1 MRDRPTP
8 TRLSNEVCHTI
19 CVLWLFV
26 AVPITFFVRPTYQD
40 FSLYYMAG
48 VCARTG
54 NFDALYPNVP
64 PNTTELD
71 CDPALLK
78 PKLLALAKG
87 WNVDL
92 SMPYLQ
98 PAWNA
103 IFFAPLTFL
112 PYRLAHALWIAILIL
127 STYGMTLFAAK
138 TYRVCA
144 PTESRMC
151 GVAMLIVALSPLA
164 YRTIRVGNVSAV
176 VGLVIAF
183 TTFEMARRD
192 GVRSAL
198 AIWIG
203 GILKY
208 ATVMFLPLL
217 ILTKRWR
224 TIAWVGAFG
233 VVTIL
238 MAYMIAG
245 PGPFRDYTVIA
256 QEIGKSIRYPGN
268 QSLHG
273 FLLRATHQSPAPEWA
288 SVLLNGGQAVVGI
301 GLLALII
308 RRRNELRTNP
318 PIVFA
323 AVVASVAWL
332 MIFAPFF
339 WDHYHIYFAPFW
351 GWMLW
356 EASQSMLKRV
366 IAVAAISL
374 AWVPLPA
381 ALWFH
386 WPEPFGS
393 YMLWSV
399 CLMLVLAVMR
409 LLARNEPAV
418 LRTAAN

>member
-1 MRDRPTP
+1 MHDRSTT
-8 TRLSNEVCHTI
+8 TRRFNQGCHAI

-26 AVPITFFVRPTYQD
+26 AVPITFVVRPTYQD

-78 PKLLALAKG
+78 PKLLVLAKE

-103 IFFAPLTFL
+103 IFIAPLTFL
-112 PYRLAHALWIAILIL
+112 PYRIAHALWIAILIL
-127 STYGMTLFAAK
+127 STYGIARYAGK
-138 TYRVCA
+138 TYQLCA
-144 PTESRMC
+144 EAETRMA
-151 GVAMLIVALSPLA
+151 GVSMLIVALSALA

-176 VGLVIAF
+176 VGFAIAF
-183 TTFEMARRD
+183 TTFELARRD
-192 GVRSAL
+192 GIRSAL

-217 ILTKRWR
+217 ILTRRWR
-224 TIAWVGAFG
+224 TIVWTGAFG
-233 VVTIL
+233 IATIAI
-238 MAYMIAG
+238 AYAIAG
-245 PGPFRDYTVIA
+245 PAPFHDYSVIA
-256 QEIGKSIRYPGN
+256 REISKSIRYPGN

-273 FLLRATHQSPAPEWA
+273 FLLRATDQSPVPQWA
-288 SVLLNGGQAVVGI
+288 RILLNLGQAVVGVA
-301 GLLALII
+301 LLALII

-318 PIVFA
+318 PILFA

-339 WDHYHIYFAPFW
+339 WDHYHIYFAAFW

-356 EASQSMLKRV
+356 EGSRSRLKRV
-366 IAVAAISL
+366 IAIAAIVL

-409 LLARNEPAV
+409 LCESRNSPLAA
-418 LRTAAN
+418 